1 MSETITIPK
10 QEYATLI
17 RYKKIIEL
25 ESSLEF
31 DEKFLKRVDKAR
43 KDLKEGKGVKLN
55 SKKEVEEYF
64 KAM

>member
-17 RYKKIIEL
+17 KYKKLIEL

-31 DEKFLKRVDKAR
+31 DERFMKRIEKAR
-43 KDLKEGKGVKLN
+43 KDLIEGKGVKLKN
-55 SKKEVEEYF
+55 KKEVEEYF